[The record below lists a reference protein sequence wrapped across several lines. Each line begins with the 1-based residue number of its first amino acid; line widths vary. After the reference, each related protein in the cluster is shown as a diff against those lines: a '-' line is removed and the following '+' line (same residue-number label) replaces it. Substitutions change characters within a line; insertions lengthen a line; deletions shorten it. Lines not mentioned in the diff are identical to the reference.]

1 MPDINV
7 CAAEFGRDGTPMYSP
22 RPDPAPARHYLFKR
36 SLVGNSTARVVG
48 SIDQA
53 YLEQIVREFN
63 RTINPAGRA
72 NQGATSESELNFDEP
87 IDLVGVGP
95 ELPLPGLLPA
105 EERDKAGR
113 RVEEEEEFLADVT
126 VVYSEQESR
135 QPAAAPAPNPSLTI
149 LLSCFVA
156 AIYHITSLEYL

>member
-1 MPDINV
+1 
-7 CAAEFGRDGTPMYSP
+7 MYSP
-22 RPDPAPARHYLFKR
+22 RPDPAPATHYLFKR

-53 YLEQIVREFN
+53 YLEQIVRDFN
-63 RTINPAGRA
+63 RSDFRLDFSKDFKQYYRTINPAGRA
-72 NQGATSESELNFDEP
+72 NQVANSESELNFDEP
-87 IDLVGVGP
+87 IDLVGP
-95 ELPLPGLLPA
+95 ELALPALLPA

-135 QPAAAPAPNPSLTI
+135 QPAAAPNPNPSITI
-149 LLSCFVA
+149 LLCCFVA